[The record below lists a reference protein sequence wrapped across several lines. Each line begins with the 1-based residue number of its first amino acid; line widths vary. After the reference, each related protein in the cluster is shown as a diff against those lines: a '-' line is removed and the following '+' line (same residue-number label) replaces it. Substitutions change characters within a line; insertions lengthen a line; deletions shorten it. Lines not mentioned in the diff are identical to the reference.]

1 MKYCL
6 IANGIVVNVVAW
18 DGKTPVNFGR
28 VEVVGVDDDAF
39 VGPGFIYDGE
49 NFTAPVQQV
58 E

>member
-6 IANGIVVNVVAW
+6 IADGIVVNVVAW
-18 DGKTPVNFGR
+18 DGDTPVNFGS

-39 VGPGFIYDGE
+39 VGPGFFYDGE
-49 NFTAPVQQV
+49 KFTAPVQQV